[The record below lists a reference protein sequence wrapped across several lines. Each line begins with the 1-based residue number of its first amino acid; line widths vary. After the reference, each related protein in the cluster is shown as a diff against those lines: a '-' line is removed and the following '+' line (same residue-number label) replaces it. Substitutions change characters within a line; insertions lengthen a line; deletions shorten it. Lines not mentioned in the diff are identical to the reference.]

1 MKYVFFKW
9 EIVVKKNSFAGRTPW
24 NAENASFNVASQAA
38 H

>member
-9 EIVVKKNSFAGRTPW
+9 DTVVKNSIAGRTPW
-24 NAENASFNVASQAA
+24 NAENASFNVAPQAA